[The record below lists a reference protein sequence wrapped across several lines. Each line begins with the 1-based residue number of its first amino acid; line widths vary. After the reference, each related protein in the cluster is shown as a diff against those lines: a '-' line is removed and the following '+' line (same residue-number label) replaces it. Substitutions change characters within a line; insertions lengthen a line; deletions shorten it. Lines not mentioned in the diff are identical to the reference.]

1 VAVVTGVVTGVVTEA
16 TEAIVHMGVGE
27 EGALE
32 FDCCGRT

>member
-1 VAVVTGVVTGVVTEA
+1 MAVVTGVVTGVVTEA